1 MKRNRLPYPLL
12 VVVFLMATC
21 GDDDPSGPSP
31 EEIAGSYEATAL
43 LFSDGEDQRNLL
55 QEGAFVDI
63 TMHADGTT
71 EGDLFIP
78 ALTGGAPLQ
87 ADLAGTW
94 EVERD
99 LVTFH
104 PDAGTLLSDAPFLW
118 GGDGVLGTRF
128 YTEDGVLDLT
138 LTRTGPAVVE

>member
-1 MKRNRLPYPLL
+1 MRHRATYALL
-12 VVVFLMATC
+12 TLLAIAGC

-63 TMHADGTT
+63 TIHADGIT

-78 ALTGGAPLQ
+78 ALAGGAPLQ
-87 ADLAGTW
+87 ADLTGTW
-94 EVERD
+94 EVEGD

-128 YTEDGVLDLT
+128 YTNEGVLDLT
-138 LTRTGPAVVE
+138 LTRTGPVVVD